1 MSVFEGGD
9 AQYVCRVCSSG
20 DSHPLAKCLKF
31 LAFRTED
38 RIRAVALYKYCANCL
53 AHTHYGRGC
62 SSTSKCHKCRGDHH
76 TFLHERDSSAKEA
89 RSSAKEARSQGRSGT
104 SSTSKSSSR
113 RKSSRASKTSNSNQ
127 KGRVHFESRARRSAR
142 DRQTRAVSET
152 AQREATSRPTSAPPL
167 LTTLIRAAS
176 TRLYPTAMV
185 TFKIDG
191 RRRLLRCVIDQCQ
204 PVSRIAAST
213 AKEYRIGTLK
223 YSGECV
229 CRVDFEERYPERRV
243 STVNLVVCAAKK
255 SLSPSADVDKGLAMH
270 YMGIDLADRRFY
282 RSQHVDVIF
291 GADLYAKVLMEGVLK
306 KPGLPLAQM
315 TVFGWVLSG
324 ACPT

>member
-1 MSVFEGGD
+1 MSLFEGGD

-104 SSTSKSSSR
+104 SLTSKSSSR

-127 KGRVHFESRARRSAR
+127 KGRVHFESRA
-142 DRQTRAVSET
+142 D
-152 AQREATSRPTSAPPL
+152 TSRPTSAPPL

-213 AKEYRIGTLK
+213 AKECRIGTLK
-223 YSGECV
+223 YSGESV
-229 CRVDFEERYPERRV
+229 CRVDFEERYPERWV

-270 YMGIDLADRRFY
+270 YMDIDLADRR
-282 RSQHVDVIF
+282 
-291 GADLYAKVLMEGVLK
+291 
-306 KPGLPLAQM
+306 
-315 TVFGWVLSG
+315 
-324 ACPT
+324 